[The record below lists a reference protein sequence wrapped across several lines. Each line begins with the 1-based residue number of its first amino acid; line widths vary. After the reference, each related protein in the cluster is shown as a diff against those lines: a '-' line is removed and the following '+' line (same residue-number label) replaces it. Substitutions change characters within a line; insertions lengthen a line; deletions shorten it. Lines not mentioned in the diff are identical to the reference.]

1 MKCNFSSV
9 CFVCL
14 VDMILLRN
22 LCQILFVWIWLSN
35 PLNFSNYP
43 TVMVVVI
50 IVGLSHFIWC
60 VLFLLMG
67 FLGMVGHGWL
77 EQNLDLDLRAMN
89 PRM

>member
-22 LCQILFVWIWLSN
+22 LCLILFVWIWLSN
-35 PLNFSNYP
+35 PGNFSNYP

-50 IVGLSHFIWC
+50 IVGLSHF
-60 VLFLLMG
+60 M
-67 FLGMVGHGWL
+67 
-77 EQNLDLDLRAMN
+77 
-89 PRM
+89 